1 MSLKQKTDAWLR
13 IKKKKRNGVKS
24 RKGDFLVDGVSL
36 LLYTPLVAS
45 GPLIHITADMK

>member
-24 RKGDFLVDGVSL
+24 RKSGYAVIFSTSFIQGVKLKDSDKLLVILKV
-36 LLYTPLVAS
+36 
-45 GPLIHITADMK
+45 